1 MCWVFFVCFVF
12 YWDPV
17 LFSCKPILLR
27 FKMKNVWRWWSNVWK
42 QYVLHFFNTYV
53 NERRQLH
60 HHHGLAGLWFRSYRH
75 RQDLGVNHSRGAVEE
90 EHRKYFFSIIL
101 KKKQRFSNNH
111 FHLSLNMNWRA
122 HFPPAF
128 SFFTVSHTAPLAPS
142 VTFLGWVWRGK
153 SQSKEKKKKANSSY

>member
-1 MCWVFFVCFVF
+1 MCGVFFVCFVF

-27 FKMKNVWRWWSNVWK
+27 FKMKNVWRWWSNVCK
-42 QYVLHFFNTYV
+42 QYVLHFFKTYV

-90 EHRKYFFSIIL
+90 EHRKYFFLIIL

-122 HFPPAF
+122 HFSPAF
-128 SFFTVSHTAPLAPS
+128 SFFSLTYSTTCTVSDFFRVGVEREES
-142 VTFLGWVWRGK
+142 
-153 SQSKEKKKKANSSY
+153 E